1 MGHMA
6 AVGQQAQPPQQGEAG
21 NGGVAAQLHLPRR
34 GEIAQVHAAVG
45 PGPDKGGFRVL
56 QLRRDQ
62 AHGLVADVP
71 LRQGHPCLVAAEQL
85 GGECIHDVYFH
96 DKKPP
101 QTLFLFI
108 ILNSTPV
115 FKRPGT

>member
-1 MGHMA
+1 MA
-6 AVGQQAQPPQQGEAG
+6 AVGQQAQPPQQGKAG

-34 GEIAQVHAAVG
+34 GEIAQVHATVLLRADEG
-45 PGPDKGGFRVL
+45 RLRML
-56 QLRRDQ
+56 QLGGDQ

-71 LRQGHPCLVAAEQL
+71 LRQGHPCLVAAEQP